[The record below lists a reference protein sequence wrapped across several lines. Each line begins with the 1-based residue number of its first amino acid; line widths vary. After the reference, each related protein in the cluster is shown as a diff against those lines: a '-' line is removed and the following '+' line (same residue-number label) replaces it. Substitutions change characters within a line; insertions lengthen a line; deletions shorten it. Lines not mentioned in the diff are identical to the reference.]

1 MRWSTYRPVSALDRS
16 WPLVASDAIEWDT
29 KVRLLC
35 FPFAGAGASLY
46 RSWIDALGPKIDVWP
61 IELPGRGS
69 RWGEPLFVRM
79 ALLVQRLVHDLES
92 VFEPPF
98 SFFGHS
104 MGAFIAFELARKL
117 RRDGSPL
124 PTRLIVSAARA
135 PQIPD
140 PDQPLHAKPDAELL
154 KEIRRLNGIP
164 GPLLD
169 TPDLLKI
176 LLPTLRADL
185 TVCETYTYRSEP
197 PLSCSV
203 SAYGGSEDHAVRRH
217 FLAGW
222 RNQTTADFDIRIFP
236 GDHFFLQTARDALL
250 RVISEELRI
259 QGEPMNPMLADLRS
273 QAEHTVAVVWRE
285 VLGTAE
291 IGLDDNIFDLG
302 GTSIHVVQAL
312 GMLRDRLDVPVT
324 VLDMFKYPTIR
335 SLVHSLYPE
344 PAPVRAGDTAMDR
357 ASRQWKALEDRRNSI
372 NDRRDD
378 PHA

>member
-1 MRWSTYRPVSALDRS
+1 
-16 WPLVASDAIEWDT
+16 
-29 KVRLLC
+29 VRLLC
-35 FPFAGAGASLY
+35 FPCAGAGASLY
-46 RSWIDALGPKIDVWP
+46 QSWIGALGPEIDVWP
-61 IELPGRGS
+61 IELPGRES
-69 RWGEPLFVRM
+69 RWGEPLIVRM
-79 ALLVQRLVHDLES
+79 APLVQRLVHDLES
-92 VFEPPF
+92 ALEPPF

-117 RRDGSPL
+117 RRDGGPL

-140 PDQPLHAKPDAELL
+140 SDQPLHAKPDAELL

-164 GPLLD
+164 ASLLD
-169 TPDLLKI
+169 TPDLVKI

-185 TVCETYTYRSEP
+185 AVCETYTYRDRGEP

-203 SAYGGSEDHAVRRH
+203 SAYGGADDHAVPRH

-222 RNQTTADFDIRIFP
+222 RHQTTADFNVRIFP
-236 GDHFFLQTARDALL
+236 GGHFFLQTARDALL

-259 QGEPMNPMLADLRS
+259 QGEPMNLMLAGLRS
-273 QAEHTVAVVWRE
+273 RAEQTVAVVWRE
-285 VLGTAE
+285 VLGAEE

-312 GMLRDRLDVPVT
+312 GMLRDRLDVPLSVM
-324 VLDMFKYPTIR
+324 DMFQHPTIR
-335 SLVHSLYPE
+335 SLVHALYPE
-344 PAPVRAGDTAMDR
+344 PTPVRAGDTAMDR
-357 ASRQWKALEDRRNSI
+357 ASRQWKALEESRNSI
-372 NDRRDD
+372 NDRRND